1 MVALEERK
9 VAIIAILCS
18 LFLLGSM
25 SGIAFASSGNWVE
38 VTRFEGNESTQ
49 TESFTCDHVEWRIK
63 WEYDPGHIHFP
74 FQSSFQVTTIAQR
87 EDYPQD
93 YVVDSISSL
102 LGGYEGISNIYDD
115 NGRFYL
121 NIGLSGNYKIIVEQN
136 IDSRS
141 IVESSNNWVEV
152 ARFTGVT
159 EGVRNES
166 FTSDCAEWR
175 IRWSY
180 NAKPE
185 SMAPPIQFHYNV
197 EEIKGE
203 FSEILMPET
212 DRGIMYV
219 HKAGSFN
226 LTIHSYAYRYSIII
240 EKNLEFIPEFPS
252 WIILPLF
259 LVATAF
265 ALAVRKRGFHN
276 ISKPS
281 NQL

>member
-1 MVALEERK
+1 
-9 VAIIAILCS
+9 
-18 LFLLGSM
+18 
-25 SGIAFASSGNWVE
+25 
-38 VTRFEGNESTQ
+38 
-49 TESFTCDHVEWRIK
+49 
-63 WEYDPGHIHFP
+63 
-74 FQSSFQVTTIAQR
+74 
-87 EDYPQD
+87 
-93 YVVDSISSL
+93 